1 MAAAITIIP
10 TRWYAAATASCRWTS
25 MFRAARPPPRRCCTA
40 FCCCRRRFGAPG
52 PSSGDEMTSETMESL
67 GQAIAGALPG
77 AVAGYVTTHGEL
89 TLAVNA
95 ADIVRV
101 ATFLRDDPRCAF
113 FCFID
118 VTAADLP
125 SRGWRFHVG
134 FHRRS
139 PPKNKRVRLP
149 IGVGDAPP
157 VPSPVGGVPGR
168 CP

>member
-10 TRWYAAATASCRWTS
+10 TRWYAAATVSCRWTF

-77 AVAGYVTTHGEL
+77 AVAGYITTHGEL
-89 TLAVNA
+89 ALTVHA
-95 ADIVRV
+95 ADIASV

-113 FCFID
+113 SCFID
-118 VTAADLP
+118 VTAVGWP
-125 SRGWRFHVG
+125 QRGPRFYL
-134 FHRRS
+134 RYYPLS
-139 PPKNKRVRLP
+139 PPKKQ
-149 IGVGDAPP
+149 
-157 VPSPVGGVPGR
+157 
-168 CP
+168 